1 MILIEMSQ
9 QITVSHCSVIS
20 HVDRRI
26 RGADKS
32 ARNRGQEMQNG
43 VVENNAQD
51 YPPLWCATTDYS
63 YGWDRVDNQLT
74 QVTH

>member
-1 MILIEMSQ
+1 
-9 QITVSHCSVIS
+9 
-20 HVDRRI
+20 
-26 RGADKS
+26 
-32 ARNRGQEMQNG
+32 MQNG

-74 QVTH
+74 QVTHEKNSDT